1 MTFQKN
7 DQNGQKTKK
16 KILTYFSA
24 KKKWKGRT
32 GISFPL
38 RCQFELFEIQ
48 MNAKLAAIRVNPQGT
63 CWGTKVLYKGSI
75 SAIRYPVMVLI
86 KLVLDLMSAKSYVPG
101 NSWIHWGTRYSC
113 YCPVFGFDI
122 ASELLLNLR
131 LSFVILCQKHPYKKG
146 FMPLTS

>member
-1 MTFQKN
+1 MTFQKY

-16 KILTYFSA
+16 KNINIILC
-24 KKKWKGRT
+24 KKEMERT
-32 GISFPL
+32 DRYQFPIEML
-38 RCQFELFEIQ
+38 VWMFEIQ

-101 NSWIHWGTRYSC
+101 NSWIHWGTWYSC

-131 LSFVILCQKHPYKKG
+131 LSFVILCQKHPYKTG